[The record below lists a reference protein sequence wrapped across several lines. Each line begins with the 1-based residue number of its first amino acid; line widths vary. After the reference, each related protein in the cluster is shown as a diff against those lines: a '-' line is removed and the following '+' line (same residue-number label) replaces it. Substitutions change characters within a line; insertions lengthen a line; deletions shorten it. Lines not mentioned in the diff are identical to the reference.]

1 MPNTN
6 LNVGSANTSDYP
18 GTVSNLALSGNQ
30 GTNTYEPRQVEL
42 KLRFQF

>member
-1 MPNTN
+1 M
-6 LNVGSANTSDYP
+6 NVGSANTSNYP
-18 GTVSNLALSGNQ
+18 GTVTNLAMNGIN